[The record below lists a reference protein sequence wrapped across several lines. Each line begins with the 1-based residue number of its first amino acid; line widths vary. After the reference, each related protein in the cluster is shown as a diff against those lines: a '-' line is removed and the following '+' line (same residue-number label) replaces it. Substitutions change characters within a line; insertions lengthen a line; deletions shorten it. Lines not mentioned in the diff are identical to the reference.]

1 MLAMTTT
8 PPPSTCG
15 RRLYQHRHPHPH
27 GGFSLVEVLVG
38 VAIGLIGLLVIFK
51 TLSVWDSH
59 TRSTSVGGDA
69 QVAGALA
76 MYGLERDIKQAGMGF
91 GTAPLADMGCT
102 VDASDTVRG
111 GSFQFSMFPVQIVP
125 GAGGAP
131 DTINVMYGNSSY
143 FVATQTFTGST
154 DTTKTLATGSGFK
167 RGDLAVVV
175 AGSPGAAGGTSK
187 CALIQIT
194 DDASGG
200 LTVTHANGS
209 FTTFPPSAASG
220 VARFNSVAVPAP
232 AFTTGRVYN
241 LGPAPQLNHWEIAG
255 NRSLARTEVIHNTA
269 RFNVAEGVINLKA
282 QYGVDATGSGRVTVW
297 SVAAPVDLRTVLAVR
312 VSILVR
318 SQQYERRASAAPG
331 AGAVT
336 VSPPAVW
343 SGGTFVP
350 TDPTSL
356 AAVYVM
362 TNVDGSADSFD
373 ATSTDP
379 NNWRNYR
386 YRVYDKVIPLRNM
399 IWGTSTAAPT

>member
-1 MLAMTTT
+1 MTTT
-8 PPPSTCG
+8 PQLSTRG
-15 RRLYQHRHPHPH
+15 RRLRVPLSRHSH

-91 GTAPLADMGCT
+91 GTAPVADMGCT

-111 GSFQFSMFPVQIVP
+111 GAFQFSMAPVQIVA

-131 DTINVMYGNSSY
+131 DMIDVMYGNSSY

-167 RGDLAVVV
+167 RGDLAIVVG
-175 AGSPGAAGGTSK
+175 GSPSAAGGSSK
-187 CALIQIT
+187 CALVQIT
-194 DDASGG
+194 DDAGGG
-200 LTVTHANGS
+200 LTVTHANAS

-220 VARFNSVAVPAP
+220 VARFNLLPAPAP
-232 AFTTGRVYN
+232 AFPTGRIYN
-241 LGPAPQLNHWEIAG
+241 LGPAPQLNHWEIAA

-318 SQQYERRASAAPG
+318 SQQYERRASAASG

-336 VSPPAVW
+336 VSAPAVW
-343 SGGTFVP
+343 SGSTFVP

>member
-1 MLAMTTT
+1 MLAMTAT

-15 RRLYQHRHPHPH
+15 RRLNQHQHPD

-38 VAIGLIGLLVIFK
+38 MAIGLIGLLVIFK

-91 GTAPLADMGCT
+91 GTAPVADLGCT

-111 GSFQFSMFPVQIVP
+111 GVFQFSMSPVQIVP

-131 DTINVMYGNSSY
+131 DTIDVMYGNSSY

-175 AGSPGAAGGTSK
+175 AGLSGAAGGTSK

-194 DDASGG
+194 DDAGGG

-220 VARFNSVAVPAP
+220 VARFNSVAAPAP
-232 AFTTGRVYN
+232 AFTTGRAYN

-297 SVAAPVDLRTVLAVR
+297 SVAAPVDLKTVLAVR

-318 SQQYERRASAAPG
+318 SQQYERRASAASG

-336 VSPPAVW
+336 VSAPAVW
-343 SGGTFVP
+343 SGSTFVP

-356 AAVYVM
+356 ATEFVM

-399 IWGTSTAAPT
+399 IWGTSTAAPS

>member
-1 MLAMTTT
+1 M
-8 PPPSTCG
+8 
-15 RRLYQHRHPHPH
+15 
-27 GGFSLVEVLVG
+27 VEVLVG

-59 TRSTSVGGDA
+59 TRSTSVGSDA

-76 MYGLERDIKQAGMGF
+76 MYSLERDLKQAGMGF
-91 GTAPLADMGCT
+91 GTAPVADMGCT
-102 VDASDTVRG
+102 VDASDTDRG
-111 GSFQFSMFPVQIVP
+111 GAFQFSMFPVQIVP
-125 GAGGAP
+125 GAGGVP
-131 DTINVMYGNSSY
+131 DTIDVMYGNSSF
-143 FVATQTFTGST
+143 FVATQTFTGSS

-167 RGDLAVVV
+167 RGDLAIVVG
-175 AGSPGAAGGTSK
+175 GSPGAAAGTSK

-220 VARFNSVAVPAP
+220 VARFNSVTAPPP

-241 LGPAPQLNHWEIAG
+241 LGPAPALNHWEIAS

-318 SQQYERRASAAPG
+318 SQQYERRASAASG

-336 VSPPAVW
+336 VSAPAVW
-343 SGGTFVP
+343 SGGAFVP
-350 TDPTSL
+350 TNPTSL
-356 AAVYVM
+356 ATDFVM

-399 IWGTSTAAPT
+399 IWGTSTAAPAPASAP